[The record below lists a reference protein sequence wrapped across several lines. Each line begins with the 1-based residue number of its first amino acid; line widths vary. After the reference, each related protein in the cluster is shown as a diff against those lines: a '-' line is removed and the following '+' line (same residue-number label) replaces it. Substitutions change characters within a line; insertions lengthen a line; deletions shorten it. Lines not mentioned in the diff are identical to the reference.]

1 MIQDCLG
8 FPYTRAYVF
17 SEPSDVQ
24 GARAQGKKQAPSFP
38 SAVTQIQ
45 SSVILSHSISMRTTK
60 SLQHPPSPTHNFLDV
75 HPDRP
80 RPGTMAGRIS
90 TVLSEAHLVNRTLVE
105 NLLFEETHGI
115 SYCQYILG
123 GPFCK
128 PL

>member
-1 MIQDCLG
+1 M
-8 FPYTRAYVF
+8 
-17 SEPSDVQ
+17 
-24 GARAQGKKQAPSFP
+24 
-38 SAVTQIQ
+38 
-45 SSVILSHSISMRTTK
+45 HTTK
-60 SLQHPPSPTHNFLDV
+60 SLQHPPPPPTHNFLDV

-80 RPGTMAGRIS
+80 RPGTPAGRIS

-123 GPFCK
+123 GPFYK